1 MLAYLA
7 AIVPIVASLYVCL
20 SALGEYA
27 RQDHAARVFER
38 LEEWKSSETGKLY
51 DAGLSDEEI
60 VARQHRISE
69 RRRMLLEYNGV
80 DPDAGAAG
88 MFNRMADP
96 RPAPR
101 ADVRRQWVLLIGSA
115 AGVVLLALDAI
126 GSP

>member
-27 RQDHAARVFER
+27 RQDHAARVFAR
-38 LEEWKSSETGKLY
+38 LERWQSAEVGKLY
-51 DAGLSDEEI
+51 DAGLSDQEI
-60 VARQHRISE
+60 TVRRSRIGD
-69 RRRMLLEYNGV
+69 RRRMLLELNGV
-80 DPDAGAAG
+80 DPDAGTVAI
-88 MFNRMADP
+88 FNRMADP

-101 ADVRRQWVLLIGSA
+101 SDVRRQWVLLIGST
-115 AGVVLLALDAI
+115 AGVILLAVDAI